1 MGIHPILPLYL
12 VSAKFTALIVQKT
25 ISTNTMFYFARMSAE
40 IEKATLQEQFES
52 VIATEDKLLI
62 WEFLNDQ
69 NISEVAEL
77 INEYPEYEAQ
87 IIGNMAI
94 HRAASVFKILDIA
107 QQKDI
112 IKELPTS
119 KTAELLNELSADD
132 RTDFLEELPKSVI
145 RDLIKLLDPE
155 ERKITLSLLGYPE
168 DSVGRLMTPDY
179 VYVYEQD
186 TMADVF
192 ATIRRFGKNSET
204 IDVIYVINQKGE
216 LIDDVRIRDVILAT
230 PDKTIDEIIDGRVV
244 ALKVYD
250 DQESA
255 AQVFKM
261 NNRVALPVTDNNNI
275 LLGIVTIDDML
286 WVANEEFSEDM
297 QKMGGTEALDEPYL
311 DIPLLKLFR
320 KRIGWLVVLFL
331 GEMLT
336 ATAMGYFEDEI
347 AKAVVL
353 ALFVPLIISSGGN
366 SGSQASTLIIQAMA
380 VGEITLTDW
389 WRVFRRELLSG
400 VMLGTVLGI
409 IGFIRVGIWHSI
421 APNVYGA
428 HWIEIGCTVGFSL
441 IGVVLWGT
449 LSGSMLPMLLKK
461 LGADPAVSSA
471 PFVATL
477 VDVTGLVIYFSF
489 AYLFL
494 RGLLL

>member
-1 MGIHPILPLYL
+1 MSLELEQLGLFE
-12 VSAKFTALIVQKT
+12 SFEALI
-25 ISTNTMFYFARMSAE
+25 SRE
-40 IEKATLQEQFES
+40 DTLA
-52 VIATEDKLLI
+52 IR
-62 WEFLNDQ
+62 EFLNDQ
-69 NISEVAEL
+69 NISDVASL
-77 INEYPEYEAQ
+77 INEYPQYEAR
-87 IIGNMAI
+87 IVANMLI
-94 HRAASVFKILDIA
+94 HRAASVFKILDIS

-112 IKELPTS
+112 VKELPSS
-119 KTAELLNELSADD
+119 KTAELLNELPADD
-132 RTDFLEELPKSVI
+132 RTDFLEELPKAAI

-179 VYVYEQD
+179 VYVYSDNTIAE
-186 TMADVF
+186 VF
-192 ATIRRFGKNSET
+192 ETLRKHGRNSET
-204 IDVIYVINQKGE
+204 IDVVYVIDETGL
-216 LIDDVRIRDVILAT
+216 LIDDLRIRDIILADT
-230 PDKTIDEIIDGRVV
+230 HKKVAEIIDGRVV
-244 ALKVYD
+244 SLNVND
-250 DQESA
+250 DQENAS
-255 AQVFKM
+255 QVFKM
-261 NNRVALPVTDNNNI
+261 NNRVALPVVDENNI

-311 DIPLLKLFR
+311 DIPLFKLFR

-380 VGEITLTDW
+380 VGEITVEDW
-389 WRVFRRELLSG
+389 WRVLKRELISG
-400 VMLGTVLGI
+400 LLLGAVLGV
-409 IGFIRVGIWHSI
+409 IGFIRVAVWQSI
-421 APNVYGA
+421 LPNVYGE
-428 HWIEIGCTVGFSL
+428 HWLMIASTVGFSL
-441 IGVVLWGT
+441 IGVILWGT
-449 LSGSMLPMLLKK
+449 LSGSMLPLLLKK

-471 PFVATL
+471 PFVATM
-477 VDVTGLVIYFSF
+477 VDVTGLIIYFSF

-494 RGLLL
+494 QGLLL